1 MHIYLTQTT
10 AQNISSPTSNPSYLV
25 FTAIIAGAVAIT
37 VAYIT
42 NLRADKREIEK
53 TRREILSSAVTSL
66 IEKSET
72 VNSLVATNGRYNGTY
87 DMDNELTNSL
97 LKLRHEMKFELI
109 RIQIHGSDHLY
120 EIANKLYRMHLDFEG
135 EIEKVDLGELKYI
148 MTGLDFNSLAQ
159 TTIDLIDAIRLET
172 KMSTTRRFY
181 RQTKQSPDE
190 DATNR
195 P

>member
-1 MHIYLTQTT
+1 MHSYLAQSAIETNTT
-10 AQNISSPTSNPSYLV
+10 PASSPTYLI
-25 FTAIIAGAVAIT
+25 FTAIIAGVVAIT
-37 VAYIT
+37 VAHMT
-42 NLRADKREIEK
+42 NRRADSREIEK
-53 TRREILSSAVTSL
+53 TRREILSIAVTSL

-72 VNSLVATNGRYNGTY
+72 ANSLVATNGRYNGPY
-87 DMDNELTNSL
+87 DMDNDLTNSL

-120 EIANKLYRMHLDFEG
+120 DIANRLYRVHLDFEV

-148 MTGLDFNSLAQ
+148 MTGLDFNGLAQ

-172 KMSTTRRFY
+172 KMSTKRHFY
-181 RQTKQSPDE
+181 RRTKQPPDE